1 MTWEIVLGLIALVGF
16 IISVGAIIAKASQ
29 MFATLNATI
38 NMLTETLKEFK
49 KDSKTDRKEL
59 HDRVD
64 DHEKRIS
71 NNAMRIELLE
81 TKVEGPNN

>member
-1 MTWEIVLGLIALVGF
+1 MTWEIVLGLIALAGF

-38 NMLTETLKEFK
+38 TMLSETLKDFK

-64 DHEKRIS
+64 DHETRIG
-71 NNAMRIELLE
+71 ILE
-81 TKVEGPNN
+81 IKVDNRPNN

>member
-1 MTWEIVLGLIALVGF
+1 MTWEIFLGISALVAFVIAIG
-16 IISVGAIIAKASQ
+16 GIIAKASQ
-29 MFATLNATI
+29 MFATLNAAI

-64 DHEKRIS
+64 DHETRIG
-71 NNAMRIELLE
+71 ILE
-81 TKVEGPNN
+81 IKVDGTKN

>member
-1 MTWEIVLGLIALVGF
+1 MTWEIALGIFALVAF
-16 IISVGAIIAKASQ
+16 VISAGTIVAKASH

-38 NMLTETLKEFK
+38 TMLSETLKDFK

-64 DHEKRIS
+64 DHETRIG
-71 NNAMRIELLE
+71 ILE
-81 TKVEGPNN
+81 IKVDNRPNN

>member
-1 MTWEIVLGLIALVGF
+1 MTWEIALGLFALAAFV
-16 IISVGAIIAKASQ
+16 ISVGGIVAKASH

-59 HDRVD
+59 HDRID
-64 DHEKRIS
+64 DHETRIG
-71 NNAMRIELLE
+71 ILE
-81 TKVEGPNN
+81 IKVDNRPNN

>member
-1 MTWEIVLGLIALVGF
+1 MTWEIVLGIIALVGF
-16 IISVGAIIAKASQ
+16 VISVGTIVAKASHT
-29 MFATLNATI
+29 FAALNAAI
-38 NMLTETLKEFK
+38 SALTEALKEFK

-59 HDRVD
+59 HDKVD

>member
-1 MTWEIVLGLIALVGF
+1 MTWEIVSGLIVIAGF
-16 IISVGAIIAKASQ
+16 LLSAGAIVVKASH

-59 HDRVD
+59 HDRID
-64 DHEKRIS
+64 DHETRIG
-71 NNAMRIELLE
+71 ILE
-81 TKVEGPNN
+81 IKVDNRPNN